1 MIQLHANPAS
11 GGARLLSFGVYRP
24 SRLLYS
30 DDLGERFGK
39 DGDWV
44 RARTGMNSRRIA
56 SDAESL
62 FDMAVGAGREA
73 TTASGLAPDEID
85 LVIVASCSTAPPF
98 GSADRVAA
106 EIGASTAAAVD
117 LNAACAGFC
126 YSLAVAADN
135 VRMGSARHVLV
146 VGAEKMTAWVDPD
159 DLPTAIVFGDGAGA
173 ALVGPSD
180 DAGIGPVVWGSDG
193 ANADL
198 IAIEATQLMSMKGQ
212 AVFRWATSDIHP
224 VALEACRRAGVSPDD
239 LAAIVP
245 HQANLRI
252 VDHLARKIDAP
263 KAVVG
268 RDGAETG
275 NTSAASIPL
284 ALHRLVE
291 EGQLNSGDL
300 ALLVGF
306 GAGLTY
312 AAQVVRLP

>member
-1 MIQLHANPAS
+1 M
-11 GGARLLSFGVYRP
+11 GFGVHRP
-24 SRLLYS
+24 SALLYS
-30 DDLGERFGK
+30 DELGKRFGK

-44 RARTGMNSRRIA
+44 RARTGMNSRCIA
-56 SDAESL
+56 ADDESL
-62 FDMAVGAGREA
+62 SDMAIGAARDAVE
-73 TTASGLAPDEID
+73 ASGLAPDQID
-85 LVIVASCSTAPPF
+85 LVIVASCSTPPPM
-98 GSADRVAA
+98 GSADIVASA
-106 EIGASTAAAVD
+106 IGTASAATD

-126 YSLAVAADN
+126 YALAVAADS
-135 VRMGSARHVLV
+135 VRMGSAQHVLV
-146 VGAEKMTAWVDPD
+146 VGAERMSTFVDPE

-173 ALVGPSD
+173 VVIGPSD

-193 ANADL
+193 AHKDL
-198 IAIEATQLMSMKGQ
+198 ITIETNQIMTMQGQ

-224 VALEACRRAGVSPDD
+224 VALEACRRAGVPTED

-263 KAVVG
+263 KAVIG
-268 RDGAETG
+268 RDGVDTG

-284 ALHRLVE
+284 ALHRLIE
-291 EGQLNSGDL
+291 EGQLISGDL